1 MLRRGR
7 LRIYLFG
14 IASIFL
20 FLVAPNSYDYYYNL
34 LLGIVLVCSL
44 LSYFLYKQKVNYFDF
59 DTLFLIS
66 YSIAFFIY
74 TIFLYPINPQYFV
87 LFNFAF
93 NESTITRATAL
104 SLLGANFYMMGNV
117 FYQDKVYK
125 VVYYKVLP
133 VRIFVIFLYISF
145 SLFLLFGGFTFY
157 ENLYAGNQ
165 VSRADT
171 IFGYFDV
178 LVRVFVLLSVVSQFY
193 KMHIQQKGFSW
204 KRVDMLLVT
213 FLVLYVLFFLSI
225 GKRGGVIAF
234 FLATLAIY
242 TYYYKPIKLLAF
254 FKLFLCGVLLMSLVG
269 IYRSNE
275 NFTEMDFVD
284 LFMDLIVNNRNTFV
298 AIDYVDNH
306 GITYGISM
314 LGNIFRIIPML
325 SGYLHPLLGL
335 SVYETTSSLLITKEA
350 LGEGSFLGLGTSII
364 ADLYL
369 AFGVCGVMIFMGLL
383 GYFVH
388 YLENKMKYN
397 YIYST
402 IIYVTLM
409 SYSVT
414 LVRAE
419 YFYSLN
425 QIVISIFMFVLIS
438 NLVSKRV

>member
-7 LRIYLFG
+7 LTIYLFG

-34 LLGIVLVCSL
+34 LLGIVFVCSL
-44 LSYFLYKQKVNYFDF
+44 LNYFLYKQKVNYFDF

-74 TIFLYPINPQYFV
+74 PIFLYPINPQYFV
-87 LFNFAF
+87 LFNFSF

-117 FYQDKVYK
+117 FYQEKVYK
-125 VVYYKVLP
+125 VVSCNVLP

-145 SLFLLFGGFTFY
+145 FFFLLFGGFTFY
-157 ENLYAGNQ
+157 ENLYSGNQ

-193 KMHIQQKGFSW
+193 KIHIQQKEFSLR
-204 KRVDMLLVT
+204 RVNVFLIT
-213 FLVLYVLFFLSI
+213 FLVLYFLFFLSI
-225 GKRGGVIAF
+225 GKRGGVISF

-242 TYYYKPIKLLAF
+242 TYYYKPIKLFAF
-254 FKLFLCGVLLMSLVG
+254 LKLFLCGVLLMSFVG

-275 NFTEMDFVD
+275 NFTEVAFVD

-350 LGEGSFLGLGTSII
+350 LGEGSILGLGTSII
-364 ADLYL
+364 ADIYL
-369 AFGVCGVMIFMGLL
+369 AFGVCGVMIFMGIL
-383 GYFVH
+383 GYFIH

-397 YIYST
+397 YIYSI

-438 NLVSKRV
+438 NLVSKKV